1 MAYGEEA
8 PAAFAGSRGTS
19 PRVAAPPAPTRA
31 IRRRAGLPGS
41 RAVVG
46 GLLMAVAALGVYAA
60 YTGATEDA
68 TDAVVITRRAIRIGE
83 VLETGDLRLA
93 DASLPTSAS
102 GHFDDIDA
110 LVGRVALGPIGPGEL
125 VQAGAVTADRA
136 AAAAHEISLTLPRE
150 QVAVGRLKQGERVDV
165 FVTVDDR
172 TSSVV
177 RGARVVQIDAG
188 GDGSLTS
195 EREVSIVVAAE
206 SGDAVAALVH
216 ALRTGD
222 VTVVRSTFATE
233 DTTPLEATTGTDE
246 EEGGGAAPRPDE

>member
-1 MAYGEEA
+1 MAFGEDA
-8 PAAFAGSRGTS
+8 PATFAGARGTG
-19 PRVAAPPAPTRA
+19 PRVAPTTTPSRA
-31 IRRRAGLPGS
+31 IRRRPGLPGS

-60 YTGATEDA
+60 YTGATEGPSDP
-68 TDAVVITRRAIRIGE
+68 VVIARRAIRIGE
-83 VLETGDLRLA
+83 VIEADDLRVA
-93 DASLPTSAS
+93 DATLPAGAT
-102 GHFDDIDA
+102 GHFEEIEA
-110 LVGRVALGPIGPGEL
+110 LVGRVALGPIGSGEL

-136 AAAAHEISLTLPRE
+136 TTAGHEISLTLPRE

-177 RGARVVQIDAG
+177 RGARVVQLDTG

-195 EREVSIVVAAE
+195 EREVSIVVGTE
-206 SGDAVAALVH
+206 SGEAVAALVH

-222 VTVVRSTFATE
+222 VTVVRSTFAAE
-233 DTTPLEATTGTDE
+233 DATRLEATTG
-246 EEGGGAAPRPDE
+246 GADPPPPE